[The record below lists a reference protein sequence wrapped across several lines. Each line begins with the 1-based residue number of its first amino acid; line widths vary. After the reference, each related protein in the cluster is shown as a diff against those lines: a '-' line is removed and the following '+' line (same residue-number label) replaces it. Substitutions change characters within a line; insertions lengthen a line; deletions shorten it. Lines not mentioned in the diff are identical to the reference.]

1 MSKFKYDLA
10 VIGLGYVGLPLA
22 IEAANSKLKV
32 VGYDINESLV
42 TNLNNSTSHVED
54 ISNNQLG
61 NSLEKDLIFT
71 SDSEILGE
79 SEYIVISVP
88 TPLTDYQPDLS
99 FVEAATKSIA
109 ENLQKGHVVI
119 LESTTYPGTTL
130 EIVKPILE
138 KSSKLIAGEDFLLGY
153 SPERIDP
160 GNEKWTF
167 KNTPKIVSGINKK
180 SLEKISEFYKL
191 IIDEV
196 VEISG
201 TREAEMV
208 KLIENTYRQVN
219 IAMVNELAILS
230 NMLDIDIWEVVEA
243 AKTKPF
249 GFQSFRPGPGVGGH
263 CIPIDPK
270 YLSFKT
276 RQIGQP
282 VRFVELAQEINN
294 SMPNYVVAR
303 ISELM
308 NKQEILLKNSKI
320 LILGVAYKKDIGD
333 TRESP
338 SLDIIESFLGKSVD
352 ISYCDPHVDEL
363 TVNNISISR
372 EENIENLSS
381 YDLILIHTPHS
392 KFQEINF
399 DSVASLIFDSTGS
412 FTISNAN
419 RL

>member
-1 MSKFKYDLA
+1 MSNFKFNVA

-22 IEAANSKLKV
+22 IEAANNKLKV
-32 VGYDINESLV
+32 AGYDINESLV
-42 TNLNNSTSHVED
+42 GNLNKSLSHVED
-54 ISNNQLG
+54 ISDKDLEDALSNQL
-61 NSLEKDLIFT
+61 LIT
-71 SDSEILGE
+71 SDPEILGN

-99 FVEAATKSIA
+99 YVEAATKSIA
-109 ENLQKGHVVI
+109 ENLKKDQIII

-138 KSSKLIAGEDFLLGY
+138 KNTSLVAGEDFLLGY

-160 GNEKWTF
+160 GNKEWTF
-167 KNTPKIVSGINKK
+167 KNTPKIVSGINEK
-180 SLEKISEFYKL
+180 SLKKISEFYNS

-196 VEISG
+196 VEVSG

-230 NMLDIDIWEVVEA
+230 NMLDIDIWEVVDA

-294 SMPNYVVAR
+294 SMPNYVISR

-308 NKQEILLKNSKI
+308 NKKEILLKNSKI
-320 LILGVAYKKDIGD
+320 LVLGVAYKKDIGD

-338 SLDIIESFLGKSVD
+338 AIDIIESLLDKSVEV
-352 ISYCDPHVDEL
+352 SFYDPFVDEL
-363 TVNNISISR
+363 IVNKESILKD
-372 EENIENLSS
+372 ENLENLSN
-381 YDLILIHTPHS
+381 YDLVIIHTPHTS
-392 KFQEINF
+392 FNNIDFENIK
-399 DSVASLIFDSTGS
+399 SLIFDTTGS
-412 FTISNAN
+412 FTIPNAE
-419 RL
+419 RI

>member
-1 MSKFKYDLA
+1 MSEFKYDLA

-22 IEAANSKLKV
+22 IEAANSTLKV
-32 VGYDINESLV
+32 AGYDIKEEVVDSL
-42 TNLNNSTSHVED
+42 NKSMSHVED
-54 ISNNQLG
+54 ISVQVLDNALTKE
-61 NSLEKDLIFT
+61 LLFT
-71 SDSEILGE
+71 SDSKVLGE

-99 FVEAATKSIA
+99 YVEAASKSIG
-109 ENLQKGHVVI
+109 ENLIKGQVVI
-119 LESTTYPGTTL
+119 LESTTYPGTTI
-130 EIVKPILE
+130 EIVQPILE
-138 KSSKLIAGEDFLLGY
+138 NVSNLKAGEDFLLGY

-160 GNEKWTF
+160 GNKEWTF

-180 SLEKISEFYKL
+180 SLEKISKFYKS

-196 VEISG
+196 VEVSG

-230 NMLDIDIWEVVEA
+230 KMLEIDIWEVVEA

-308 NKQEILLKNSKI
+308 NKKEILLKNSKI

-338 SLDIIESFLGKSVD
+338 AIDIIESLLEKSVD
-352 ISYCDPHVDEL
+352 LSFYDPHVDEL
-363 TVNNISISR
+363 DFNKNSISK
-372 EENIENLSS
+372 EKNLENLSS

-392 KFQEINF
+392 EFHEINF
-399 DSVASLIFDSTGS
+399 ESVTSLIFDSTGS
-412 FTISNAN
+412 FEISDAE
-419 RL
+419 RI

>member
-1 MSKFKYDLA
+1 MSNFKFNVA

-22 IEAANSKLKV
+22 IEAANNKLKV
-32 VGYDINESLV
+32 AGYDINESLV
-42 TNLNNSTSHVED
+42 GNLNKSVSHVED
-54 ISNNQLG
+54 ISDKDLEDALSNQL
-61 NSLEKDLIFT
+61 LIT
-71 SDSEILGE
+71 SDPEILGD

-88 TPLTDYQPDLS
+88 TPLADYQPDLS
-99 FVEAATKSIA
+99 YVEAATKSIA
-109 ENLQKGHVVI
+109 ENLKKDQIII

-138 KSSKLIAGEDFLLGY
+138 KNTSLVAGEDFLLGY

-160 GNEKWTF
+160 GNKEWTF
-167 KNTPKIVSGINKK
+167 KNTPKIVSGINEK
-180 SLEKISEFYKL
+180 SLKKISEFYNS

-196 VEISG
+196 VEVSG

-230 NMLDIDIWEVVEA
+230 NMLDIDIWEVVDA

-294 SMPNYVVAR
+294 SMPNYVISR

-308 NKQEILLKNSKI
+308 NKKEILLKNSKI
-320 LILGVAYKKDIGD
+320 LLLGVAYKKDIGD

-338 SLDIIESFLGKSVD
+338 AIDIIESLLNKSVEV
-352 ISYCDPHVDEL
+352 SFYDPFVDEL
-363 TVNNISISR
+363 IVNKESILKD
-372 EENIENLSS
+372 ENLENLSN
-381 YDLILIHTPHS
+381 YDLVIIHTPHTS
-392 KFQEINF
+392 FNNIDFENIK
-399 DSVASLIFDSTGS
+399 SLIFDTTGS
-412 FTISNAN
+412 FTIPNAE
-419 RL
+419 RI